1 MLLAET
7 MPLPKWTEPSC
18 TKTFHYSKRCLLG
31 EAWQSSK
38 YREAVLLC
46 LMACTRE
53 LTARFRVDTQ
63 QIKQSPEYN

>member
-7 MPLPKWTEPSC
+7 MPLPKCTEPSC
-18 TKTFHYSKRCLLG
+18 TKTFHYRCLFG
-31 EAWQSSK
+31 DAWRSSE
-38 YREAVLLC
+38 YREAVLLY
-46 LMACTRE
+46 LLACTRE